1 MAQVANI
8 SIASVKKRKKIT
20 RQDIAPYIFVSPFII
35 SFLVFL
41 AYPLVQ
47 AFMLSFQQ
55 LVPFTHYVEW
65 VGLDNF
71 VRVINDQRFF
81 SALWNVARYTFW
93 TCIILIPI
101 PMFIAFIVNSR
112 FTKCKNLIRSLLFV
126 PVLTSTIIAGIVFQ
140 HMFSSEPTGA
150 FNEIIGLFGFEPT
163 RWLHRAGT
171 AMFALVS
178 IAVWRW
184 TGVNMIYFLSGLNN
198 VPAELYES
206 AEVDGANGMQK
217 FFFITTPMLR
227 PIIIFVLTISITAGF
242 SLFNEAYVFWGVTS
256 PNDIGTTIVILIYR
270 AAFMLN
276 DFGYAATL
284 GVTLFFIVLI
294 VNLLQLKI
302 MGLFRKED

>member
-1 MAQVANI
+1 MSSQAAIQGVP
-8 SIASVKKRKKIT
+8 KRKRKIT
-20 RQDIAPYIFVSPFII
+20 RQQIAPYIFVSPFVI

-55 LVPFTHYVEW
+55 LVPFSMDVEW
-65 VGLDNF
+65 VGLANF
-71 VRVINDQRFF
+71 RRVLIDHRFV

-93 TCIILIPI
+93 TCVILIPV
-101 PMFIAFIVNSR
+101 PMFIAFIVNSK
-112 FTKCKNLIRSLLFV
+112 FTKFKGLVRALLFI
-126 PVLTSTIIAGIVFQ
+126 PVLTSTIIAGLVFQ
-140 HMFSSEPTGA
+140 YMFSSEPGGA
-150 FNEIIGLFGFEPT
+150 LNELVALFGSGPV
-163 RWLHRAGT
+163 RWLHQAGT
-171 AMFALVS
+171 AMFALVF

-206 AEVDGANGMQK
+206 AEVDGANGLQK
-217 FFFITTPMLR
+217 FFFITTPMLK

-242 SLFNEAYVFWGVTS
+242 ALFNEPYVFWGVTS
-256 PNDIGTTIVILIYR
+256 PNDIGTTVVILIYR

-284 GVTLFFIVLI
+284 GVTLFLI
-294 VNLLQLKI
+294 VMVVNMLQLKV
-302 MGLFRKED
+302 MGLFRKDD